1 MMDEKLHT
9 RTVEF
14 KLLIGALWKASA
26 SSTEKWLHEQDFG
39 ITRLQLGLLRVLQQ
53 DGAQTITELSRK
65 FGVDPS
71 TLVPTVD
78 ILERRELLTRG
89 RDPND
94 RRRVPLTLTDAG
106 QATVQKIPSVRE
118 GDPIYTALMGMGDD
132 KASALLESILNLID
146 HMPDGAQILA
156 EAIPRLHAHGAKEA
170 YLVCKQRETT

>member
-1 MMDEKLHT
+1 MTDEKLHT

-26 SSTEKWLHEQDFG
+26 SSTEKWLHEEDFG
-39 ITRLQLGLLRVLQQ
+39 ITRLQLGLLRVLHL
-53 DGAQTITELSRK
+53 DGANTISELSRK

-78 ILERRELLTRG
+78 SLERKALLTRG

-94 RRRVPLTLTDAG
+94 RRRVPLTLTDEGVALI
-106 QATVQKIPSVRE
+106 AHIPSVRDD
-118 GDPIYTALMGMGDD
+118 DPIYTAFQGLGDD
-132 KASALLESILNLID
+132 QAQALLELILALID
-146 HMPDGAQILA
+146 HMPDGQQVLA

-170 YLVCKQRETT
+170 HLVCKQRETT